1 MGSVKDLIKDDLG
14 SEATEDSLGLGIFD
28 FSNRYSVFDWGEMPD
43 HIPNKGVALCL
54 MAAWN
59 FEQLK
64 KGGVQTH
71 YLGLVVGDDRLRRI
85 TSIEK
90 IKEPTTKMA
99 VSLSRVVEPVFVN
112 GSYDYSY
119 FINGQGKINN
129 FVVPL
134 EVIYRNGAPKGS
146 SLFKT
151 ISELERK
158 GEIDK
163 LAKLLDKY
171 GLTEKPQLGQ
181 LFPKT
186 GYDFTTKFEPTDRKI
201 EDEAAYLIS
210 GLTEEQ
216 FKQLEEVRQAAVDI
230 VKKRGIEVSLE
241 DFDGK
246 HEYRLFGGRISIAD
260 VFGTLDENRFM
271 FSLNGRKVQV
281 SKEFLRQYHKIHQKD
296 WYESTERA
304 KALAREK
311 GIEDWTELCETKP
324 RNLEPRLV
332 SLVGEMYASASDRY
346 TGLNL
351 FKNARSL
358 EKVMEDL
365 LPYME

>member
-1 MGSVKDLIKDDLG
+1 MGSVKDLIVEN
-14 SEATEDSLGLGIFD
+14 EATDQSVGWGIFD
-28 FSNRYSVFDWGEMPD
+28 FSDRYSVFDWGEMPD
-43 HIPNKGVALCL
+43 HIPNKGAALCM

-59 FEQLK
+59 FEQLSK
-64 KGGVQTH
+64 EGAQTH
-71 YLGLVVGDDRLRRI
+71 YLGIVVEQGVHKRI
-85 TSIEK
+85 TSIDQ
-90 IKEPTTKMA
+90 IKEPTIKMA

-151 ISELERK
+151 IDELERK
-158 GEIDK
+158 GETDK

-171 GLTEKPQLGQ
+171 GLTEKPQPGQ

-201 EDEAAYLIS
+201 DDEVAYLIS

-216 FKQLEEVRQAAVDI
+216 FKQLKEIRESAVNT
-230 VKKRGIEVSLE
+230 VKKRGREGGLE
-241 DFDGK
+241 DYDGK
-246 HEYRLFGGRISIAD
+246 HEYRFFAGRISIAD

-271 FSLNGRKVQV
+271 FSLNGKNVQV
-281 SKEFLRQYHKIHQKD
+281 SKEFLRQYYKIHQRE
-296 WYESTERA
+296 WFEATEKA
-304 KALAREK
+304 KVSAKEREV
-311 GIEDWTELCETKP
+311 EDWITLCEIKP
-324 RNLEPRLV
+324 MNLEPRLV
-332 SLVGEMYASASDRY
+332 SLVGEMYAAASDRY
-346 TGLNL
+346 TGFNF
-351 FKNARSL
+351 FKNARPL